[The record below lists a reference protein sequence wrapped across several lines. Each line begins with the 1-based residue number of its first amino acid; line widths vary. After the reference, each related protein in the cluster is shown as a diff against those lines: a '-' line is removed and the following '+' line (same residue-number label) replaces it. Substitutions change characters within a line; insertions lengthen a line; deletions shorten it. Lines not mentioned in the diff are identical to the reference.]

1 MAFRFIPQEVKFFD
15 MFDQQAAKI
24 IIAAETFK
32 NLASKGKWDD
42 EAIARMRDLEHECD
56 SITHDIIDKLN
67 RTFITPFDREDIHQL
82 AHELDNVVDMLY
94 TTSKRL
100 RLYKL
105 KTISQELIQF
115 SELIVQSVNSLGK
128 AITAMR
134 NHKNPKDVYEA
145 CIEVNKIENMGD
157 LLWDSSILKLFDHTK
172 DPIKIIKW
180 KEIFECVETVLD
192 ICEDIANVIESI
204 LVKQG

>member
-1 MAFRFIPQEVKFFD
+1 MAFKFIPQEVKFFD

-24 IIAAETFK
+24 NIAAETFK
-32 NLASKGKWDD
+32 DLASKGKWDD
-42 EAIARMRDLEHECD
+42 EGITVMRDLEHECD

-105 KTISQELIQF
+105 KTVNQDLIQF
-115 SELIVQSVNSLGK
+115 SELIVHSVNALGK
-128 AITAMR
+128 GSTPCETIKTRRTCTTPALKSTRSRTRAT
-134 NHKNPKDVYEA
+134 
-145 CIEVNKIENMGD
+145 
-157 LLWDSSILKLFDHTK
+157 SSGTRSSSSFSTTRKT
-172 DPIKIIKW
+172 P
-180 KEIFECVETVLD
+180 
-192 ICEDIANVIESI
+192 
-204 LVKQG
+204 